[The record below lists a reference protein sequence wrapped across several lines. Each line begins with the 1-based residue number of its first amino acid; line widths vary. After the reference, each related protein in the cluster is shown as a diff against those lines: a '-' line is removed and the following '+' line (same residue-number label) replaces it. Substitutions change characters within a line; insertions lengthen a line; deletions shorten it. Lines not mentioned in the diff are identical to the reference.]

1 MTGSGNP
8 ETTPAEKSTA
18 SAGRDRNPLSP
29 ENLLNP
35 FPFYEE
41 LRVNDPVHWSDTLRA
56 WILTRYDDVMNL
68 FRDPRISANRNA
80 VFKHQVQGLGPDT
93 LEDFIEIVGKQM
105 LHKDGPEHI
114 RMRRQVNPHFTFQA
128 LASWLPAIRN
138 TMRELVDRVHH
149 QGQMDLVAEISYE
162 FPPRVIAELFGLPP
176 EDHAQLL
183 SWAKPIAQL
192 GSLAGGADPVGT
204 ARAANKAIVEFARF
218 LTLQAEKRR
227 QAPGHDLI
235 SQMLESQRQDP
246 KGVNIEELVANAILM
261 LIAGHTTTTD
271 QISNLV
277 HDLLTHPEQLQMVRN
292 NPSLLPTAVEES
304 LRFHPAVPFH
314 YRIAAEDIPLRGRT
328 IRKGDVVFFGL
339 AAANRD
345 PQHFHEPDR
354 FDITRDAM
362 AQKHMSFSFG
372 PHHCLGANLAR
383 RELEIGLEV
392 LLERMPRLRLDEER
406 PPRQKAESLVFRGFH
421 SLHLR
426 W

>member
-1 MTGSGNP
+1 
-8 ETTPAEKSTA
+8 
-18 SAGRDRNPLSP
+18 
-29 ENLLNP
+29 
-35 FPFYEE
+35 
-41 LRVNDPVHWSDTLRA
+41 
-56 WILTRYDDVMNL
+56 
-68 FRDPRISANRNA
+68 
-80 VFKHQVQGLGPDT
+80 
-93 LEDFIEIVGKQM
+93 
-105 LHKDGPEHI
+105 
-114 RMRRQVNPHFTFQA
+114 
-128 LASWLPAIRN
+128 
-138 TMRELVDRVHH
+138 
-149 QGQMDLVAEISYE
+149 
-162 FPPRVIAELFGLPP
+162 
-176 EDHAQLL
+176 
-183 SWAKPIAQL
+183 
-192 GSLAGGADPVGT
+192 
-204 ARAANKAIVEFARF
+204 
-218 LTLQAEKRR
+218 
-227 QAPGHDLI
+227 
-235 SQMLESQRQDP
+235 
-246 KGVNIEELVANAILM
+246 M

-383 RELEIGLEV
+383 RELEIGLEI

-421 SLHLR
+421 SLHIR